1 MRLRTTVALVATLLL
16 LWIVLTPAG
25 KPADEVRTVGLSSQF
40 GAQRQ
45 GFSSRS
51 NARGLPHLPRS
62 LTLTA
67 SEGTFNAYL
76 LDLSA
81 IRDPAEKVRVA
92 MAATAAIEQGDT
104 PPATGLAW
112 STRGVSQAGARLH
125 RWPWGVADYVLI
137 LYAEEPTE
145 VEVRI
150 SFGA

>member
-1 MRLRTTVALVATLLL
+1 MRLKTIVALLAAMLS
-16 LWIVLTPAG
+16 LWLVLSPAG
-25 KPADEVRTVGLSSQF
+25 KPADHARTVSLSSQF

-67 SEGTFNAYL
+67 SAGRFDAYL
-76 LDLSA
+76 LDLSGVS
-81 IRDPAEKVRVA
+81 DPAEKVRVA
-92 MAATAAIEQGDT
+92 MAATAAIEQGT
-104 PPATGLAW
+104 QPPATDLIW
-112 STRGVSQAGARLH
+112 SVTGVAQAGTRLH

-137 LYAEEPTE
+137 LYATERAE